1 MDKRREAGAVARFD
15 LRTQQEVEQPWVD
28 GQGLG
33 CRKRGGSER
42 DGELVRTEMCREIT
56 HDSQVSV
63 HVADYCRLE
72 PPPLFVE
79 IQRAHRADI
88 GESEGMVI
96 GFNGGEGGERFD
108 SRV

>member
-15 LRTQQEVEQPWVD
+15 LGAQQEVEQPWVD
-28 GQGLG
+28 GPGLG
-33 CRKRGGSER
+33 CRRRGER
-42 DGELVRTEMCREIT
+42 DGELVRTEMRREIT

-63 HVADYCRLE
+63 HIADYCRLE
-72 PPPLFVE
+72 PPPVFVV

-88 GESEGMVI
+88 GELEAMVI
-96 GFNGGEGGERFD
+96 GFNGGEAGERFD